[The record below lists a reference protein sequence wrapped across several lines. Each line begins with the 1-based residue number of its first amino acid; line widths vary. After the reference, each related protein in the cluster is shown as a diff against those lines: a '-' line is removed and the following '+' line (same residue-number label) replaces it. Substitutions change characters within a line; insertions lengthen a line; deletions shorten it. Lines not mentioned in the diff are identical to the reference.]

1 MFPDFTSIMAV
12 TIAGLTLAASPGP
25 SMMYVVSIS
34 MSQGRMAGFAS
45 SVGLAL
51 GGMIHAIIASIGLGA
66 LIVKMPVV
74 FQGIQILGAFY
85 LFYLGVKTILEKS
98 ITSEDLVV
106 ENIDKKSLNLIF
118 KQGVIVELLN
128 PKTILFFLAFLPQFI
143 NSDTEHLKLHMFI
156 LGIIVPLTA
165 IPFDVIATVSGRYL
179 ADKIAGSKNMQNTIK
194 YISGAILII
203 LALITILS
211 VA

>member
-12 TIAGLTLAASPGP
+12 IIAGLTLAAIPGP
-25 SMMYVVSIS
+25 SMMYVISLS
-34 MSQGRMAGFAS
+34 MSQGKMAGFAS

-51 GGMIHAIIASIGLGA
+51 GGMVHAIIASIGLGSV
-66 LIVKMPVV
+66 IVKLPYVLG
-74 FQGIQILGAFY
+74 GIQITGAFY
-85 LFYLGVKTILEKS
+85 LFYLGVNTILEKS

-106 ENIDKKSLNLIF
+106 KKVDKKSLSLIF
-118 KQGVIVELLN
+118 RQGIIVELLN
-128 PKTILFFLAFLPQFI
+128 PKTILFFMAFLPQFI
-143 NSDTEHLKLHMFI
+143 ESNTEYLKLNMFI

-165 IPFDVIATVSGRYL
+165 IPFDAIATVSGRFL

-203 LALITILS
+203 LALVTILS
-211 VA
+211 VL